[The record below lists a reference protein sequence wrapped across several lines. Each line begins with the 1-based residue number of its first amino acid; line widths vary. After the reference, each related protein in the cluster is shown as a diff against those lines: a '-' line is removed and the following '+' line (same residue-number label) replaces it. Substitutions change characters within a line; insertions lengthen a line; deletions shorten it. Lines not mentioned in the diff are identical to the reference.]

1 MLPDFGWTELLVI
14 SIVLIVVIGPK
25 DLPKILRGFGQTMT
39 SVRRMAGDFRK
50 QFDDALKEAELD
62 EVRKLAD
69 DVRSLD
75 PRNQIKEAL
84 NPLADVGR
92 EIDADMKKAL
102 DDVEEPMLPKNPEL
116 PKSPPQ
122 VGLDEAGAKARAAQA
137 GKRKPKAAAAD
148 KTAEPAAATADK
160 PAAAAKPT
168 RARSTK
174 SKSSAAKPATTK
186 TTAAKANGST
196 AETTKSPAAR
206 KPKAKPAAAKATA
219 GRRRKADD
227 KGAADTT
234 PADGAV
240 GSG

>member
-50 QFDDALKEAELD
+50 QFDDALKEVELD

-75 PRNQIKEAL
+75 PRNQIKDAL

-137 GKRKPKAAAAD
+137 GKRKPKAPAAD
-148 KTAEPAAATADK
+148 ETAEPVAATTDK
-160 PAAAAKPT
+160 PATAAKAT
-168 RARSTK
+168 KARTTK
-174 SKSSAAKPATTK
+174 SKSSAAKPAASK
-186 TTAAKANGST
+186 TATKANGS
-196 AETTKSPAAR
+196 AAKTTKSPAAR
-206 KPKAKPAAAKATA
+206 KPKAKPAAAKSTA
-219 GRRRKADD
+219 GRQRKADD

-234 PADGAV
+234 SADGAV